1 MMSPMSWLVPPPS
14 ILEMMKVEIAGT
26 NTMVMPV
33 LIPGK
38 AQRNDHPCHHLE
50 GVAAQVLC
58 RLDDIVAN
66 LAHGG
71 VQRRIINGM

>member
-33 LIPGK
+33 LTPGRLSGATTRAITWK
-38 AQRNDHPCHHLE
+38 VLPPRSC
-50 GVAAQVLC
+50 AASITSLPILHMV
-58 RLDDIVAN
+58 VYS
-66 LAHGG
+66 G
-71 VQRRIINGM
+71 RIINGM